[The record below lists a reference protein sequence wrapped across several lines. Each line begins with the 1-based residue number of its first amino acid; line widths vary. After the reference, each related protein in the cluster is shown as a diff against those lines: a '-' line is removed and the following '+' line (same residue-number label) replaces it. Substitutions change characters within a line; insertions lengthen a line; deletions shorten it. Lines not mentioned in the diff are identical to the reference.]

1 MHPGRQ
7 HRGAFCPGP
16 AVGLEVGGGTLA
28 RLGRPVW
35 TLSSGPRG
43 LRAAGGRKWCEGVN
57 RGAGT
62 SLRGKQPPRSKA
74 CAEGPLRHPQPQGP
88 GGRAPPLITFLLDDA
103 SPGPWWEEVP
113 GGLAAQKAQH
123 PGPHL
128 ACGGV
133 SPGDSLLMIVA
144 ERGDCPPRPR
154 SRGNV
159 EAPESRSCCHP
170 ACLWHKWLPGLC
182 WQLQPGWALGVRPA
196 GRLVSRKLNIKQ
208 ITTRPDMQL
217 HGAQKTVKT
226 K

>member
-1 MHPGRQ
+1 MRPGRQ

-144 ERGDCPPRPR
+144 ERGDCPPVPGPVGTWKPP
-154 SRGNV
+154 SL
-159 EAPESRSCCHP
+159 APAAIPP
-170 ACLWHKWLPGLC
+170 ACGTNGSQASAGSCNLAGPWESALRG
-182 WQLQPGWALGVRPA
+182 GWSLG
-196 GRLVSRKLNIKQ
+196 S
-208 ITTRPDMQL
+208 
-217 HGAQKTVKT
+217 
-226 K
+226 

>member
-1 MHPGRQ
+1 MRPGRQ

-16 AVGLEVGGGTLA
+16 AVGLEVGGGALA
-28 RLGRPVW
+28 RLGRPLW

-74 CAEGPLRHPQPQGP
+74 CAEGPPQTPTASRPWRKGPASHHLPSRRCFSRPVVGRGAGGP
-88 GGRAPPLITFLLDDA
+88 GRAEGAAPRSPLGMWGGEPRGLPADD
-103 SPGPWWEEVP
+103 SVR
-113 GGLAAQKAQH
+113 
-123 PGPHL
+123 
-128 ACGGV
+128 
-133 SPGDSLLMIVA
+133 
-144 ERGDCPPRPR
+144 ERGLPPRPR

-208 ITTRPDMQL
+208 ITTRPDTQL